1 MARKK
6 NKSKSSTVKGK
17 SRASSKKTSPKSSPK
32 ASPKTA
38 PKVAALQL
46 PVPQTPA
53 PPAQAPAPKKSGF
66 TVAGK
71 SIADLIRTGSQHLN
85 RLKEEN
91 LRKVVTRLSSAA
103 NKRADRMEKSGES
116 SPALDA
122 RAQSGGRFSAK
133 GKFGEALKNEFL
145 RVKQFLQD
153 PTSSLKGWNQR
164 KKEALEEAKRRGGI
178 KTDEPGGAGPVP
190 PKPGPEEIRRDVTPF
205 LEPTPEPGPD
215 MGADTAPPEE
225 PEDQARH
232 PIEWDDWTLKDD
244 GSWEHPV
251 FGPSFELV
259 MDESGVYMVNS
270 ITGEIVGM
278 DKKREFHDYD
288 TTKDNRLVLSPD
300 GKESTE
306 SGEIW
311 RMVDSIAKFDKRFS
325 ASAPGSYRTGRMA
338 LFDAID
344 QLWSSSQGMTFEQ
357 ARDKMLD
364 HLDEIYDGNLDFLE
378 KARSAGTSSFALT
391 EEEDKY
397 FT

>member
-6 NKSKSSTVKGK
+6 NKSTRSTVKSKGK
-17 SRASSKKTSPKSSPK
+17 SASRSASRASSPK

-38 PKVAALQL
+38 PQL

-53 PPAQAPAPKKSGF
+53 PPAPAPAPKKSGF

-133 GKFGEALKNEFL
+133 GKSGEALKNEFL

-153 PTSSLKGWNQR
+153 PTSSLKGWIQR
-164 KKEALEEAKRRGGI
+164 KKEALEEAKRRGVI

-190 PKPGPEEIRRDVTPF
+190 PKPEPTEEIRRDVTPF

-215 MGADTAPPEE
+215 MGADPVPPEE

-278 DKKREFHDYD
+278 DKRREFHDYD
-288 TTKDNRLVLSPD
+288 TTKDNLLVLSPD

-364 HLDEIYDGNLDFLE
+364 HLDAIYDGNLDFLE
-378 KARSAGTSSFALT
+378 RARSAGTSSFALT
-391 EEEDKY
+391 EEEDNY

>member
-6 NKSKSSTVKGK
+6 NKSTRSTVKGK
-17 SRASSKKTSPKSSPK
+17 GKSASRSASRASSPKASPKSSPK
-32 ASPKTA
+32 AP
-38 PKVAALQL
+38 QL

-53 PPAQAPAPKKSGF
+53 PPAPAPAPKKSGF

-71 SIADLIRTGSQHLN
+71 SISDLIRTGSQHLN

-164 KKEALEEAKRRGGI
+164 KKDALKEAKERGVI

-190 PKPGPEEIRRDVTPF
+190 PKPGPQEQAREEFRDAVTPG
-205 LEPTPEPGPD
+205 PEPGPEL
-215 MGADTAPPEE
+215 GADIVPSEE

-259 MDESGVYMVNS
+259 TDETGTYMVNS
-270 ITGEIVGM
+270 ITGEIVGFN
-278 DKKREFHDYD
+278 KAREYHDYD
-288 TTKDNRLVLSPD
+288 VTRDNRLVISPD
-300 GKESTE
+300 GTTSTE
-306 SGEIW
+306 TGELW
-311 RMVDSIAKFDKRFS
+311 RMVDSIARMDSRF
-325 ASAPGSYRTGRMA
+325 AAGAPGSYRTGRMA
-338 LFDAID
+338 LFDALD
-344 QLWSSSQGMTFEQ
+344 QMWSGNPGMTFEQ
-357 ARDKMLD
+357 ARDAMMQ
-364 HLDEIYDGNLDFLE
+364 HLDQIYEGNLNFLE
-378 KARSAGTSSFALT
+378 ASRSAGTSSFTLT
-391 EEEDKY
+391 DEEASY
-397 FT
+397 FS

>member
-6 NKSKSSTVKGK
+6 NSKSKSNVRSKGK
-17 SRASSKKTSPKSSPK
+17 GASRSTSRASSPK
-32 ASPKTA
+32 ASPKA
-38 PKVAALQL
+38 SPKVAAPQL

-53 PPAQAPAPKKSGF
+53 PPAPAPAPKKSGF

-122 RAQSGGRFSAK
+122 REQSGGRFSAK

-164 KKEALEEAKRRGGI
+164 KKEALKEAKERGVI

-190 PKPGPEEIRRDVTPF
+190 PKPGPQEQAREEFRDAVTPG
-205 LEPTPEPGPD
+205 PEL
-215 MGADTAPPEE
+215 GADIVPSEE

-311 RMVDSIAKFDKRFS
+311 RMVDSIAKFDRRFS

-344 QLWSSSQGMTFEQ
+344 QLWSTSQGMTFEQ
-357 ARDKMLD
+357 ARDKLLD
-364 HLDEIYDGNLDFLE
+364 HLDDIYDGNLDFLE
-378 KARSAGTSSFALT
+378 KARSAGTSSFTLT
-391 EEEDKY
+391 DEEEGFFK
-397 FT
+397 